1 MKSTATNLH
10 AGMKNRSPMASDA
23 STKPHPEGINKDPVR
38 TSVAP
43 SPRTLGPRTA

>member
-1 MKSTATNLH
+1 MKSNATNLH

-23 STKPHPEGINKDPVR
+23 STKPHPEGINNDPLR

-43 SPRTLGPRTA
+43 SPRTLGPRTP